1 MDGDLDR
8 RLAAMVQRAQVQA
21 QQIQDVQREIGV
33 ATVTGQAG
41 NGMVSV
47 TVRGTG
53 QITDISI
60 DPDAVRYYDAGTL
73 GAVVLEAVNDGVRR
87 AVTLARDRYAEVM
100 PDTGPFDQVLSQLDE
115 GAQRERP
122 TYDPGADYG
131 SW

>member
-8 RLAAMVQRAQVQA
+8 RLAAMVQQAQVQA

-33 ATVTGQAG
+33 STVTGRAG
-41 NGMVSV
+41 NGMVNV

-100 PDTGPFDQVLSQLDE
+100 PDTRPFDQVLAQLDD
-115 GAQRERP
+115 GTQRGRP
-122 TYDPGADYG
+122 TDDTGTDYG